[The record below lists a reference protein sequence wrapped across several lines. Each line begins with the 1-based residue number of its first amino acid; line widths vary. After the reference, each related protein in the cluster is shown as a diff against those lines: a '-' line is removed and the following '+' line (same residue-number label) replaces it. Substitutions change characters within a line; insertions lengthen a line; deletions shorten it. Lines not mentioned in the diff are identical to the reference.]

1 MIALMNDIACCAPIK
16 TPWYHRKLVLGSI
29 IGLSVLF
36 GFPFIT
42 QDFLLLSYAG
52 NLFSMMWFAILL
64 GLVIS
69 GFIETFIPK
78 HYIEQLLS
86 KNNAK
91 TLFTAAF
98 LGCLLSTCS
107 HGVLAISMQLYKKG
121 ASIPAVLVLL
131 ASSPWA
137 NFSMT
142 ILLFS
147 FFGSQG
153 IIIIGLAIIIALITG
168 FIFQILDSYQ
178 LLDTKN
184 QPKLEEKSSFSIFDD
199 IKKRIKAYPWT
210 KETLKHDFKAMI
222 QGSIS
227 ISDMIIWWFI
237 IAFVMA
243 SFLGYYIPP
252 SIFQTYLS
260 SSVIGLANT
269 LGIATII
276 EVCSEG
282 SSVLA
287 FELYNQTKSIGN
299 VFVFLLAGVATD
311 YTEIG
316 LVWSTIGKRTAI
328 LLPLISVPLILI
340 AGYILTIII

>member
-1 MIALMNDIACCAPIK
+1 
-16 TPWYHRKLVLGSI
+16 
-29 IGLSVLF
+29 
-36 GFPFIT
+36 
-42 QDFLLLSYAG
+42 
-52 NLFSMMWFAILL
+52 
-64 GLVIS
+64 
-69 GFIETFIPK
+69 
-78 HYIEQLLS
+78 
-86 KNNAK
+86 
-91 TLFTAAF
+91 
-98 LGCLLSTCS
+98 
-107 HGVLAISMQLYKKG
+107 
-121 ASIPAVLVLL
+121 
-131 ASSPWA
+131 
-137 NFSMT
+137 
-142 ILLFS
+142 
-147 FFGSQG
+147 
-153 IIIIGLAIIIALITG
+153 
-168 FIFQILDSYQ
+168 
-178 LLDTKN
+178 
-184 QPKLEEKSSFSIFDD
+184 
-199 IKKRIKAYPWT
+199 
-210 KETLKHDFKAMI
+210 MI

-316 LVWSTIGKRTAI
+316 LIWSTIGKRTAI